1 MTTTRHGLSV
11 QQARL
16 RRLVRAT
23 GTATPDQQPFPLPA
37 SPHSVG
43 HCAGLHPEDQPYQ
56 SAEYPGAAPLS
67 GHTRNVSLPTRQ
79 RLGHL
84 ATIGSCQAGA
94 EAVIRSLLHHE
105 RWLLV
110 DIRLTPWSYFPQWL
124 GRTLAVQF
132 AGRYLHLPALGQVYE
147 GESAT
152 QPADLA
158 DAQSGVR
165 HLVSLLEVGYSC
177 LLLCGCPRWQQC
189 HRALVSA
196 LVQAARPGLVVEHLR
211 CALLPAQSVEVF
223 YRSRGELGL
232 SLEVT
237 LIPTACAG
245 GEETQDELV
254 LVTPLTLA
262 VTVPGR
268 GGTIT
273 RSFEVV
279 SWPVA
284 HPPVG
289 QRKEQH
295 GATFFPAER
304 GRVAQHKEVFV

>member
-1 MTTTRHGLSV
+1 MTTTRYRMSV
-11 QQARL
+11 QKSPL
-16 RRLVRAT
+16 RRLSRAR
-23 GTATPDQQPFPLPA
+23 GTAMPDQQPFPLPA
-37 SPHSVG
+37 SPHSIG
-43 HCAGLHPEDQPYQ
+43 HCAGLHGEDQPYQ
-56 SAEYPGAAPLS
+56 SGDCPGAAPLS
-67 GHTRNVSLPTRQ
+67 GHTGKGPRPSRQ

-84 ATIGSCQAGA
+84 ATIGYCQPGA
-94 EAVIRSLLHHE
+94 QAVIRALLHRE

-132 AGRYLHLPALGQVYE
+132 AGRYLHLPALGQVHE
-147 GESAT
+147 GEAAT
-152 QPADLA
+152 QPTDLA

-189 HRALVSA
+189 HRGLVTT
-196 LVQAARPGLVVEHLR
+196 LVQAARPGLVVEHVR
-211 CALLPAQSVEVF
+211 CALLPAQSVEVC
-223 YRSRGELGL
+223 YGSRGELGL
-232 SLEVT
+232 SLDVILT
-237 LIPTACAG
+237 PPVCAG
-245 GEETQDELV
+245 GEGQLDELV

-268 GGTIT
+268 GGTMT

-279 SWPVA
+279 SWPAA

-289 QRKEQH
+289 QRQEQR
-295 GATFFPAER
+295 GAAFFPVER
-304 GRVAQHKEVFV
+304 GRAAPRKEVFV

>member
-1 MTTTRHGLSV
+1 MSTQRRYHPSRSMGED
-11 QQARL
+11 ARQ
-16 RRLVRAT
+16 T
-23 GTATPDQQPFPLPA
+23 PA
-37 SPHSVG
+37 SPHTIG
-43 HCAGLHPEDQPYQ
+43 HYAGFHGEDQPAQ
-56 SAEYPGAAPLS
+56 TSELASSLIAPRPGGRKASPPS
-67 GHTRNVSLPTRQ
+67 
-79 RLGHL
+79 HL
-84 ATIGSCQAGA
+84 ATIGYCQPGA
-94 EAVIRSLLHHE
+94 QAVIRALLHRE

-147 GESAT
+147 GEAAT

-196 LVQAARPGLVVEHLR
+196 LVQAARPGLVVEHVR
-211 CALLPAQSVEVF
+211 CALVPARSVEVC

-237 LIPTACAG
+237 LTPAACAG
-245 GEETQDELV
+245 GEGQQDELV
-254 LVTPLTLA
+254 LVTPS
-262 VTVPGR
+262 PSR
-268 GGTIT
+268 
-273 RSFEVV
+273 
-279 SWPVA
+279 
-284 HPPVG
+284 
-289 QRKEQH
+289 
-295 GATFFPAER
+295 
-304 GRVAQHKEVFV
+304 